1 MKQVLV
7 LAVVLVSLI
16 TLVGCHPKKMPAV
29 EPAKDTKTP
38 GEQVTRDLPSQKP
51 PEKPITPIQFGEGEE
66 GVLKDIHFEYD
77 KYNLTD
83 QAAGIMGQNAEY
95 LMKNPE
101 VTALIEGHCDER
113 GTEEYNLALGEK
125 RALAARDYFVRFGID
140 KSRLSIISY
149 GEERPLDPAS
159 FEDAWTKNRRDHF
172 VVK

>member
-7 LAVVLVSLI
+7 LAVILVSVLA
-16 TLVGCHPKKMPAV
+16 LVGCHPKKMPPV
-29 EPAKDTKTP
+29 EPAKDTKAP
-38 GEQVTRDLPSQKP
+38 GEQVARELPAQKP
-51 PEKPITPIQFGEGEE
+51 PERPITPIEPGEGEE

-77 KYNLTD
+77 RYNLTD
-83 QAAGIMGQNAEY
+83 QAANTMGQNAEY

-101 VTALIEGHCDER
+101 VTAVIEGHCDER

-140 KSRLSIISY
+140 RSRLSIISY
-149 GEERPLDPAS
+149 GEERP
-159 FEDAWTKNRRDHF
+159 FDAGSNEEAWAKNRRDHF

>member
-7 LAVVLVSLI
+7 LAVILVSIVALA
-16 TLVGCHPKKMPAV
+16 GCHPKKMAPV
-29 EPAKDTKTP
+29 EPTKETKTP
-38 GEQVTRDLPSQKP
+38 GEQVTRELPAQKP
-51 PEKPITPIQFGEGEE
+51 PEKPITPIQPGEGEE

-83 QAAGIMGQNAEY
+83 EAASVMGQNAEY
-95 LMKNPE
+95 LMQNPE
-101 VTALIEGHCDER
+101 ATALIEGHCDER

-140 KSRLSIISY
+140 RSRLSIISY
-149 GEERPLDPAS
+149 GEERPMDAAS
-159 FEDAWTKNRRDHF
+159 DEEAWAKNRRDHF